1 MSPSNCPCRLRAA
14 LLGLLLSAG
23 AFTAA
28 VPCAQAA
35 SYTLVQI
42 VLSNEDQYPLTIKQP
57 SHVDTADYTFSPAL
71 GTKAGRADGDLVIP
85 GGGIAVLSA
94 GVRKPIVDLFGILS
108 HDWGFNLVVCQENA
122 GCDEARIGG
131 SATPDGVSVDWRMIN
146 SNYFTAKI
154 QSFDDDGWANYR
166 NTVGALKEITA
177 VMGKVFSIPLLDK
190 MMGVP
195 NEQGYKVTL
204 KQKCPARFEMGLDL
218 AQPPGKP
225 PQVLMNI
232 HRLLPTGPTDF
243 DKFIID
249 DDKIFT
255 GPYKLLDNQCRVGNT
270 SQCQITLSS
279 TDGQLSYAGAV
290 GVTNRGR
297 CSVSEAIGYSP
308 GTFRIRNGSGAP
320 LRYTAFVNNRMVA
333 NDEAMPGQDVNLRD
347 TIVQVMQTV
356 GDQECPQVPDPFMPG
371 RRMGSCPFRLSFQ
384 GDGANGTLNC
394 VLSTR
399 QGTVQSPGEDKLNL
413 YLLRSCQ
420 PQLPT
425 SVSDRTQLRLDQFV
439 LMSGMYKM
447 VSVTFA
453 PLQKD

>member
-1 MSPSNCPCRLRAA
+1 MPPSKHPRHLRGAF
-14 LLGLLLSAG
+14 LGLLLSAG
-23 AFTAA
+23 ALVTTA
-28 VPCAQAA
+28 PSAQAA
-35 SYTLVQI
+35 TYTIVEI
-42 VLSNEDQYPLTIKQP
+42 VLSNEDAYPLIVKQP
-57 SHVDTADYTFSPAL
+57 THVDASDYAFDPII
-71 GTKAGRADGDLVIP
+71 GTTAGRAEGDLVIP
-85 GGGIAVLSA
+85 GGGIAVVSA
-94 GVRKPIVDLFGILS
+94 GVRKPPVDPFGWFS
-108 HDWGFNLVVCQENA
+108 NDWGFNLTLCQENA

-131 SATPDGVSVDWRMIN
+131 HTSSDGVTADWQLT
-146 SNYFTAKI
+146 SSTYFAGKMQT
-154 QSFDDDGWANYR
+154 FDDDAWAKYR
-166 NTVGALKEITA
+166 ESAANLNGILQFIS
-177 VMGKVFSIPLLDK
+177 KVASIPMLDK
-190 MMGVP
+190 LLGLP

-204 KQKCPARFEMGLDL
+204 KQKCAARFEMGLDL
-218 AQPPGKP
+218 AQPAGKP

-232 HRLLPTGPTDF
+232 HRFLPTGATSF

-249 DDKIFT
+249 DDKIIT
-255 GPYKLLDNQCRVGNT
+255 GPYKLVDNQCRVGNT
-270 SQCQITLSS
+270 SQCQITLAS

-297 CSVSEAIGYSP
+297 CSLSEAIGYSA

-356 GDQECPQVPDPFMPG
+356 GDQECPQVQDPFMPG
-371 RRMGSCPFRLSFQ
+371 RRMGACPFRLSFQ
-384 GDGANGTLNC
+384 GDGAKGTLNC
-394 VLSTR
+394 VLSAR
-399 QGTVQSPGEDKLNL
+399 QGTVQTPGEDKLNL

-453 PLQKD
+453 PLPKD